1 MVPASP
7 PAAIRMPS
15 CQTASIRSTSNR
27 CRNWCTTDVE
37 RGGGGGEPATKWTI
51 FATAVT
57 AKSEAN
63 GQRRRHP
70 SAPAS
75 SHLGRWTGAPA
86 PSIEGE
92 CGNRRPDHC
101 HFKQQQDR
109 SDPSAIFERLLPMQ
123 RFVDA
128 EQRHLFEDMPEE
140 KIQQIRVPLLWI
152 SELGL

>member
-15 CQTASIRSTSNR
+15 CPTAFIRSTSNR
-27 CRNWCTTDVE
+27 CRNWCTTDAE
-37 RGGGGGEPATKWTI
+37 KGSGGASRQHSGRY

-63 GQRRRHP
+63 GQRRRHR
-70 SAPAS
+70 SAPTS
-75 SHLGRWTGAPA
+75 SHLGRWPGAPA